1 MSFYH
6 WYLAW
11 VKSFRSTVFK
21 MADIPAWVGIAQI
34 LGGPIGNIAAVQH
47 KKKFNDFMFGTICEK
62 VRVQIIYPLLL
73 TAAYF
78 LCYNS
83 CVLFLSFKR
92 QAHVLELTTNTILY
106 GPYSKS

>member
-1 MSFYH
+1 
-6 WYLAW
+6 
-11 VKSFRSTVFK
+11 

-34 LGGPIGNIAAVQH
+34 LGGPIGTIAAVQH

-78 LCYNS
+78 FALNYS
-83 CVLFLSFKR
+83 LGFPSAEVLSFF
-92 QAHVLELTTNTILY
+92 VLKDKLTF
-106 GPYSKS
+106 